1 MASLSTASL
10 LWTILVT
17 VPLARSQNL
26 VMVLGKVMVRTWWSH
41 PSWL

>member
-26 VMVLGKVMVRTWWSH
+26 VMVLGKVMVRTWWSR

>member
-10 LWTILVT
+10 LWTILVI

-26 VMVLGKVMVRTWWSH
+26 AILVVKVMVRTWWSR
-41 PSWL
+41 PSWW